1 MLLEVKMEDCLDRG
15 DSSDLVS
22 LLRDEGLSSVTLTR
36 LDQLVTKDLCGSRFS
51 RVLVVLKSLEILSE
65 DKDNLQTLI
74 TYGLTAKV
82 VLWFEAVHDLL
93 TSDLQKN
100 SASLLCLTEEFY
112 DYFLL
117 LGQASLPVSQLSVVL
132 LQLARFTLEP
142 EIFFPLRLEA
152 IRTLNSILESLSR
165 DQRKL
170 IQTAQSPS
178 PILSEVAAA
187 VLTVG
192 DYELQVS
199 LSEALCRLT
208 PRKERQHRANQW
220 FSSRDIS
227 SAFCDIR
234 DGDFEV
240 DCRHFLNFVNGY
252 HGDQRRVYTFPCLRA
267 FLGSTELFRP
277 KDDKLDQFWIDFNV
291 SSGCVSFFIDEP
303 QAFLW
308 GSIHLLRR
316 DVDHYSL
323 QLNQHETVL
332 SVWLN
337 NPIMHHNSRGQ
348 TVELKFNSEHHREL
362 EEAAGRV
369 FMKVKSSCREEDSSG
384 TLQVSPSAHRHNG
397 RSYSRKKPQSKSQ
410 LKILPLSSPSS
421 EEDSSVTKTPV
432 SRSEFLFDQIQHS
445 TPTHNSGVPVGAEL
459 EVSRET
465 TGEFGEYVSP
475 LRKEVFSSDRKR
487 AAPDSGVPVGA
498 EPEVSQEK
506 TGEFGKYVSPL
517 RKEVFSSDRKRA
529 APDSGYLSDQTEDF
543 LAQKKRAEPQPERE
557 ESKSPPS
564 ESSPKETEPFEAGG
578 GLLDDEGK
586 GGAKESGVEPE
597 SELTS
602 GITAAFNTFKTQ
614 LEQHFTGCWKSVET
628 EILLSLKECQQHV
641 SSLLTAVHQHR
652 LVLLQR
658 FENSV
663 TDQLKRL
670 NENSTSLNSINTQI
684 LSFFQSEMQRLGSF
698 CDEHLQRLKSLESS
712 ESGAERPSSQ

>member
-1 MLLEVKMEDCLDRG
+1 MSEVCDVASVMSHVLLEVKMEDCLDRG

-22 LLRDEGLSSVTLTR
+22 LLRDEGLSSITLTR
-36 LDQLVTKDLCGSRFS
+36 LDQVVTKDLCGSRFS

-112 DYFLL
+112 DYFL
-117 LGQASLPVSQLSVVL
+117 
-132 LQLARFTLEP
+132 
-142 EIFFPLRLEA
+142 A

-308 GSIHLLRR
+308 GSIHLLRG

-445 TPTHNSGVPVGAEL
+445 TPTHDSGVPVGAEL
-459 EVSRET
+459 EVSQET
-465 TGEFGEYVSP
+465 TGDFGE
-475 LRKEVFSSDRKR
+475 
-487 AAPDSGVPVGA
+487 
-498 EPEVSQEK
+498 
-506 TGEFGKYVSPL
+506 YVSPL

-564 ESSPKETEPFEAGG
+564 ESSPKEAEPFEAGG

-586 GGAKESGVEPE
+586 GGAKESGVQPE

>member
-1 MLLEVKMEDCLDRG
+1 MRLRGLDSDELISGRCARGRARSRHAERRDTMLLEVKMEDCLDRG

-117 LGQASLPVSQLSVVL
+117 LGQASLPGLFLHSVSLIFSYSLFTLSLMLSVSTCLSPPVCPHL
-132 LQLARFTLEP
+132 SLPMCLSPPVCPHLSLPMCLSLPLARFTLEP

-308 GSIHLLRR
+308 GSIHLLRG

-348 TVELKFNSEHHREL
+348 TVELKFNSEHHQEL

-445 TPTHNSGVPVGAEL
+445 TPTHDSGVPVGAEL
-459 EVSRET
+459 EVSQET

-475 LRKEVFSSDRKR
+475 LRKVH
-487 AAPDSGVPVGA
+487 
-498 EPEVSQEK
+498 
-506 TGEFGKYVSPL
+506 
-517 RKEVFSSDRKRA
+517 
-529 APDSGYLSDQTEDF
+529 F
-543 LAQKKRAEPQPERE
+543 L
-557 ESKSPPS
+557 
-564 ESSPKETEPFEAGG
+564 
-578 GLLDDEGK
+578 
-586 GGAKESGVEPE
+586 
-597 SELTS
+597 
-602 GITAAFNTFKTQ
+602 
-614 LEQHFTGCWKSVET
+614 
-628 EILLSLKECQQHV
+628 
-641 SSLLTAVHQHR
+641 
-652 LVLLQR
+652 
-658 FENSV
+658 
-663 TDQLKRL
+663 
-670 NENSTSLNSINTQI
+670 
-684 LSFFQSEMQRLGSF
+684 FFY
-698 CDEHLQRLKSLESS
+698 
-712 ESGAERPSSQ
+712 